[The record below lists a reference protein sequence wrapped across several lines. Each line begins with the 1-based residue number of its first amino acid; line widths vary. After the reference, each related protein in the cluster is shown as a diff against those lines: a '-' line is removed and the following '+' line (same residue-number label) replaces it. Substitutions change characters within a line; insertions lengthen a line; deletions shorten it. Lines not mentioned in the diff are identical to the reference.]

1 MKCKLYQRK
10 VLGGFRFP
18 CNLTNMV
25 DSTYN
30 HNSFQNVLSLD
41 QGNGWSKTCFLK
53 TLQNQIYWQDR
64 IMESGKNF
72 VWLGQKLE
80 DKSKFSSQFQ
90 LQGIHLYLFRPFYPK
105 KSKKLVLIVIRK
117 PNDATPLDKN
127 QLLGDFR
134 KH

>member
-18 CNLTNMV
+18 RNLTNMA

-30 HNSFQNVLSLD
+30 HNSFQNVLCLD
-41 QGNGWSKTCFLK
+41 QDNGWSKTCFLK

-80 DKSKFSSQFQ
+80 DKPKFSSQFQ